1 MTSKELLDLHDVTCV
16 ECKSIMRAK
25 NSDYTGGK
33 NSTDPFANF
42 KTSVVIGIHPVNGLL
57 MRVLDKIQRIRSFV
71 NDSELQVPN
80 ESVEDACHDIINYA
94 ILAKAMLREEREK
107 NAKEGNN
114 TPSPTRTL
122 V

>member
-1 MTSKELLDLHDVTCV
+1 MNSKELLDLHDATCR
-16 ECKSIMRAK
+16 ECKDIMRTK

-33 NSTDPFANF
+33 GATDPFANF
-42 KTSVVIGIHPVNGLL
+42 KSSVVIGIHPVHGLL

-71 NDSELQVPN
+71 NDKELQVPD

-94 ILAKAMLREEREK
+94 ILAKAMLREERK
-107 NAKEGNN
+107 KAD
-114 TPSPTRTL
+114 

>member
-1 MTSKELLDLHDVTCV
+1 
-16 ECKSIMRAK
+16 MRAK

-33 NSTDPFANF
+33 TATDPFANF
-42 KTSVVIGIHPVNGLL
+42 KTSAVIGIHPVHGLL

-94 ILAKAMLREEREK
+94 ILAKAMLKEDREHH
-107 NAKEGNN
+107 AQQANN
-114 TPSPTRTL
+114 PTSPPRSL

>member
-1 MTSKELLDLHDVTCV
+1 
-16 ECKSIMRAK
+16 MRAK

-33 NSTDPFANF
+33 NATDPFANF

-107 NAKEGNN
+107 NAKEANN
-114 TPSPTRTL
+114 TTSSTRPL

>member
-1 MTSKELLDLHDVTCV
+1 
-16 ECKSIMRAK
+16 MRAK

-33 NSTDPFANF
+33 TATDPFANF
-42 KTSVVIGIHPVNGLL
+42 KTSAVIGIHPVHGLL

-114 TPSPTRTL
+114 TPSSTRPL